1 MYSSKPFS
9 RNQRLE
15 IEVMSILSES
25 ILTNINIPKDIL
37 ITISDVKLTKDL
49 KIAKVYFSYISTKNE
64 FTSEYVLDILKTEK
78 KNIRYFLGTNL
89 ESKYVPELR
98 FYFDDSFE
106 EYEKIDR
113 IVKKIK

>member
-1 MYSSKPFS
+1 
-9 RNQRLE
+9 
-15 IEVMSILSES
+15 MSILSES

-113 IVKKIK
+113 IV

>member
-113 IVKKIK
+113 IVKNIK

>member
-25 ILTNINIPKDIL
+25 ILTNISIPKDIL

-64 FTSEYVLDILKTEK
+64 FTSESVLAILKNEK
-78 KNIRYFLGTNL
+78 KNIRFFLGTNL

-98 FYFDDSFE
+98 FYFDESFE
-106 EYEKIDR
+106 EFEKIDR